1 MCARASGVLRDRRR
15 VEWLVTCSSSG
26 RAGEVERVTDLKHVT
41 YCGLYCGLCL
51 NGCRIPRRAA
61 ELQDLLHKVRIEE
74 WGPDLPGYDGFRV
87 FLNELA
93 GFEPRA
99 SCRARSCGPETCA
112 IRTCAEEKGVD
123 ACPFCSDYPCE
134 RILTL
139 AKRYVMLIGDGER
152 MRAVG
157 LEAWIEKQEAR
168 KARGFAYVDV
178 RYDAAP

>member
-1 MCARASGVLRDRRR
+1 
-15 VEWLVTCSSSG
+15 
-26 RAGEVERVTDLKHVT
+26 VERVTDLKHVT

-157 LEAWIEKQEAR
+157 LEAWIEEQEAR

>member
-1 MCARASGVLRDRRR
+1 M
-15 VEWLVTCSSSG
+15 
-26 RAGEVERVTDLKHVT
+26 TDLKHVT

-61 ELQDLLHKVRIEE
+61 ELQDLLRKVRIDE

-87 FLNELA
+87 FLGELA

-123 ACPFCSDYPCE
+123 ACPFCPDYPCE
-134 RILTL
+134 RIRTL
-139 AKRYVMLIGDGER
+139 AKRYVTLIGDGER

-157 LEAWIEKQEAR
+157 LEAWITEQEAR